1 MKNKIQK
8 IILLLIVVFTAGCV
22 KIDVKM
28 NITNSKKMDLTYI
41 YAIKKERTTDG
52 TAKFL
57 ENSERLRLEKLGYT
71 ITDYDDGSYVGY
83 SLSKFYK
90 NIDAISSDN
99 EVIADISLTNTNNTG
114 IFMFQ
119 IEKGFL
125 QNKYK
130 AKIAFQDAK
139 SIVNEA
145 NDDTVN
151 GQMITNNEQPE
162 VSFTVS
168 LPSKPISNNAT
179 STGNDGKELR
189 WDLANTTDEYAEFE
203 FYLPNMINK
212 IVIGIGIIC
221 LIGIVYV
228 LLDATRNH
236 IRSARAGKGIEFKS
250 ENDF

>member
-8 IILLLIVVFTAGCV
+8 IILLLIIVFTAGCV

-28 NITNSKKMDLTYI
+28 NITNSKKMNLTYV
-41 YAIKKERTTDG
+41 YAIKKEY
-52 TAKFL
+52 
-57 ENSERLRLEKLGYT
+57 NSGDRAAFIDPNEKTRLEKQGYK
-71 ITDYDDGSYVGY
+71 IEDYDDGNFVGY

-90 NIDAISSDN
+90 NIDVISSDN
-99 EVIADISLTNTNNTG
+99 EVIADISLTNTSNHSN
-114 IFMFQ
+114 FMFQ
-119 IEKGFL
+119 VERGFL
-125 QNKYK
+125 KNKYK

-139 SIVNEA
+139 SVVNEA

-151 GQMITNNEQPE
+151 GQPIINNEIPE

-168 LPSKPISNNAT
+168 LPSKPISSNAT
-179 STGNDGKELR
+179 KTENGGKELQ
-189 WDLANTTDEYAEFE
+189 WDLTNTTDEYAEFE

-212 IVIGIGIIC
+212 VMVLIGVIC